1 MMKKTLVLLLAL
13 AILMSVTGCRKKQA
27 STNGD
32 TLPVDAQAAA
42 EIRRAISLLV
52 DRNYIVEQIAQ
63 GGQTPA
69 PSFVPAAMADADGSA
84 FYENAGDGDYPG
96 YYDVS
101 QDAYEDNFSEAI
113 SILRKY
119 YAYNEQTGQFQNF
132 PTLTFLYN
140 NSDAHRAVGEYL
152 QNVLSGVGITLNLQ
166 NQEWNTFLNTRKE
179 GDFSLARNGWVADY
193 SDPIC
198 FLDMWTSDSGNND
211 IWYGKGN
218 HEDVAIYDLDLTRF
232 GLDIKVEKGTW
243 AQTYD
248 VLIDAIKKES
258 NEENRYAMM
267 HLAEDMLMETGCIMP
282 LYYYA
287 DLYMLDDSVTG
298 FYANNMGYKFFSRC
312 LVNGR
317 GESISVCLA
326 SEPDSLDPALN
337 ATVDGS
343 TLLSHLFA
351 GLAKWSVDENGNT
364 VLTADCAEEL
374 SEGVLNEDGTVTY
387 TYTLRENL
395 LWSDGKALTAEDFAY
410 AWNRAGDP
418 ALGASYGYL
427 LDLVAETTAVDDRTL
442 VVTLKN
448 PIGYWDELLALPVF
462 FPVRRE
468 AVEGNDAWA
477 TSPATYLCN
486 GAYTMLGW
494 EHDSVITLE
503 KNRNYHDAESVTMQ
517 KIRFYLSD
525 DANNMLSNFKNGT
538 WLLIDNVP
546 TNEVAALKKQY
557 PDEFIIAPQI
567 GTYYL
572 CWNINADLTPKA

>member
-1 MMKKTLVLLLAL
+1 MKKTILLLLTAMMVL
-13 AILMSVTGCRKKQA
+13 GLVGCRKKQV
-27 STNGD
+27 STNAD
-32 TLPVDAQAAA
+32 TLPVDAKAAA
-42 EIRRAISLLV
+42 EIRQAINLLL

-63 GGQTPA
+63 GGQMPA
-69 PSFVPAAMADADGSA
+69 SSFVPAVMADADGSA
-84 FYENAGDGDYPG
+84 FYENAGGGEYPG

-101 QDAYEDNFSEAI
+101 QDAYEDNFSKAI
-113 SILRKY
+113 SVLRKY
-119 YAYNEQTGQFQNF
+119 YAYDEQTGQFQNF
-132 PTLTFLYN
+132 PTLTYLYN

-152 QNVLSGVGITLNLQ
+152 QNVLSGVGITLSLQ

-179 GDFSLARNGWVADY
+179 GDFSMARNGWVADY

-211 IWYGKGN
+211 IQYGKGE
-218 HEDVAIYDLDLTRF
+218 HKDVAIYNLDLTPY
-232 GLDIKVEKGTW
+232 GVDVKVENGTW
-243 AQTYD
+243 AETYD
-248 VLIDAIKKES
+248 VLIHAIKKEG
-258 NEENRYAMM
+258 NEQSRYAMM
-267 HLAEDMLMETGCIMP
+267 HLAEDMLMESGCVMP

-298 FYANNMGYKFFSRC
+298 FYSNDMGYKFFSQC
-312 LVNGR
+312 LVKGS
-317 GESISVCLA
+317 GESISVCIA

-351 GLAKWSVDENGNT
+351 GLAKWSVDDAGNS
-364 VLTADCAEEL
+364 VLVADCAEEL
-374 SEGVLNEDGTVTY
+374 SEGVMNEDGTVTY
-387 TYTLRENL
+387 TYTLREDL
-395 LWSDGKALTAEDFAY
+395 QWSDGKPVRAEDFLY
-410 AWNRAGDP
+410 AWDRAADP

-427 LDLVAETTAVDDRTL
+427 FELIEKTDALDDRTL

-448 PIGYWDELLALPVF
+448 PVGYWNELLALPVF
-462 FPVRRE
+462 FPVRRD

-477 TSPATYLCN
+477 TSPETYLCN
-486 GAYTMLGW
+486 GAYTMQGW
-494 EHDSVITLE
+494 EHDSVITLA
-503 KNRNYHDAESVTMQ
+503 KNENYHDAETVTMK

-525 DANNMLSNFKNGT
+525 DANNLLSNFKNGT

-567 GTYYL
+567 GTYYI